1 MNPASSTVGFTPTPS
16 DVSSLQAEVERV
28 FVGKSQVVQRAL
40 ATFLAGGH
48 LLIEDVP
55 GVGKTTLALSL
66 AKATG
71 CTFQRIQFTSDLLPA
86 DILGVSVLNPRTQ
99 EFEFKKGPIFHQVIL
114 ADELNRATPR
124 TQSALLEAM
133 NEHQITMD
141 NQTHE
146 LPRPFFVLATQNPFE
161 HHGAFPLPESQL
173 DRFMM
178 RITIGYPDTASEKNI
193 LRQHIDM
200 DAVRHLEARLSLSE
214 ILALMDQVPQ
224 IKVASQVDDYI
235 LAIVQATR
243 KLPQIEVGVSPR
255 GALALRKA
263 CQAHALL
270 QNRDYVTPDDVKS
283 LAVAALA
290 HRLIFSTEQVS
301 ATQAEAERLITSLLQ
316 STAVPL

>member
-1 MNPASSTVGFTPTPS
+1 MIPAASVGFTPTPS
-16 DVSSLQAEVERV
+16 NFSALEAEIEHV
-28 FVGKSQVVQRAL
+28 FVGKRDVVRRSL

-71 CTFQRIQFTSDLLPA
+71 CSFQRIQFTSDLLPG
-86 DILGVSVLNPRTQ
+86 DILGVSVLNPKNQ

-114 ADELNRATPR
+114 ADELNRSTPR

-133 NEHQITMD
+133 NERQITVD
-141 NQTHE
+141 NQTHA
-146 LPRPFFVLATQNPFE
+146 LPRPFFVIATQNPHE

-178 RITIGYPDTASEKNI
+178 RISIGYPDTQSEKNI
-193 LRQHIDM
+193 LNQNFDM
-200 DAVRHLEARLSLSE
+200 NSSRTLEARLSVAE
-214 ILALMDQVPQ
+214 ILALMEQVPRIQ
-224 IKVASQVDDYI
+224 VAGPVDDYI
-235 LAIVQATR
+235 LALVQGTR
-243 KLPQIEVGVSPR
+243 SLPRVEVGVSPR
-255 GALALRKA
+255 GALSLRKA

-270 QNRDYVTPDDVKS
+270 ENRDYVTPDDVKT
-283 LAVAALA
+283 LAPAVLA
-290 HRLIFSTEQVS
+290 HRLIFSSDQVS
-301 ATQAEAERLITSLLQ
+301 VGGNEAERVVASLLQ

>member
-1 MNPASSTVGFTPTPS
+1 VKPATSVGFTPTPS
-16 DVSSLQAEVERV
+16 NISALESEIERV
-28 FVGKSQVVQRAL
+28 FVGKDEIVRRSL

-86 DILGVSVLNPRTQ
+86 DILGVSVLNPKNQ
-99 EFEFKKGPIFHQVIL
+99 EFDFKKGPIFHQVVL

-133 NEHQITMD
+133 NEGQITVD
-141 NQTHE
+141 NQTFT
-146 LPRPFFVLATQNPFE
+146 LPKPFFVVATQNPHE

-178 RITIGYPDTASEKNI
+178 RLTIGYPDSQSEKTI
-193 LRQHIDM
+193 LKQGSPA
-200 DAVRHLEARLSLSE
+200 DAVRQLQAHLSPAE
-214 ILALMDQVPQ
+214 IITLMAQVPQ
-224 IKVASQVDDYI
+224 IKVVAQVDDYI
-235 LAIVQATR
+235 LALVQATR
-243 KLPQIEVGVSPR
+243 SLPHVDVGVSPR
-255 GALALRKA
+255 GAIALRLA

-270 QNRDYVTPDDVKS
+270 KNRDYITPDDVKA
-283 LAVAALA
+283 LAVAVLA
-290 HRLIFSTEQVS
+290 HRLIFSADQVS
-301 ATQAEAERLITSLLQ
+301 ASKADAEKTVASLLQ
-316 STAVPL
+316 TVAVPL